1 MSEKKLKAP
10 LEVIKKASQAL
21 QTSKVSLESL
31 AKTLQLPLQT
41 VQDFFA
47 GEAIEQAIALQICK
61 KLNILPQSGRTPAPG
76 VNPNPGATK
85 MPNAQAA
92 VKSVEKPREKKLEKP
107 PELPKRDRSNFLPD
121 DPLLDEVFATS
132 DSELD
137 DDLKFEILPD
147 FQPIS
152 SIPSPTGFML
162 LTDPDEDDLGMAMQP
177 LTAPIVYRH
186 EVSSQSLT
194 APSFQAPAQTL
205 ASIPNPAINQDLQD
219 YQDHLQE
226 LVTELRDRLRD
237 YTNARCG
244 KIRILSMS
252 KALPLAEIYT
262 EPKVWQELPSDR
274 WLGITDLE
282 VAYAPKFLLFQQLS
296 GGFVSA
302 ATEELLPIMD
312 VLNLHSHLLIFGGL
326 GSGKTTLL
334 KYLAEECLAGKWCAQ
349 LVPVFLELRSLAY
362 SKLEFTEFLIQ
373 NLVKISGVDITVVI
387 TLLKEG
393 KFLLLLDGLETVPKT
408 ELHRITQEI
417 GDFAALYSGNA
428 IAITSRMTLATAQL
442 QQFDRVELA
451 DFDREQI
458 ETFAKK
464 WFAVSEGLAERA
476 EPLLHQITGD
486 RRLLE
491 VTANPLCLTLACL
504 AYGHS
509 DFFVLDL
516 FRESLQLLLKQWQES
531 QAIYPTDSGSK
542 LSTAQKWQILAEFA
556 FKTTEQNR
564 YFFSDSQLQLQLQDL
579 ILHQTDFSYQF
590 CDLELLIEELCWQH
604 GLLRTYARGIYGF
617 AQPIWQEYLAA
628 KWVSSNPSAMEQML
642 KYVDRASWHS
652 IFIFVAG
659 ILPNSDS
666 YLRSLKQA
674 IDGLVAN
681 DSEIKRYLEWA
692 NQQASSLKAQY
703 KPVVIRAMYC
713 DVDFEKMRVLD
724 RNRALQIA
732 HQQSLERARLRSLGT
747 ETDTDTDTAFD
758 VNRAMDEAIQL
769 DLAMDFSKQRI
780 LSLARL
786 LEPKM
791 DRRLGWLV
799 GQIPDPKA
807 NKAKFM
813 KWWQSQGGEWAKNL
827 RETIL
832 QYRKTIKDWNF
843 TESQLALLRR
853 YHYANTLLIECLNNS
868 RQASNKV
875 HLEIEENL
883 LKLP

>member
-10 LEVIKKASQAL
+10 LEVLRKASQAL
-21 QTSKVSLESL
+21 QVSKGSPESL
-31 AKTLQLPLQT
+31 ARTLQLPVQT

-47 GEAIEQAIALQICK
+47 GEAIEQAIALRICK
-61 KLNILPQSGRTPAPG
+61 KLNILPQANRAPE
-76 VNPNPGATK
+76 VNPSAIK
-85 MPNAQAA
+85 IPNAQSA
-92 VKSVEKPREKKLEKP
+92 VKSVENP
-107 PELPKRDRSNFLPD
+107 PEKLLEIPKRDRSNFLPN

-132 DSELD
+132 ELEED
-137 DDLKFEILPD
+137 VKFEILPD

-152 SIPSPTGFML
+152 SIPSPKGFML
-162 LTDPDEDDLGMAMQP
+162 LTDPDQDEDDLGMGMQP
-177 LTAPIVYRH
+177 LTAPVVYRH
-186 EVSSQSLT
+186 EVTSPIAVQT
-194 APSFQAPAQTL
+194 SFQVPQATSPSVPAV
-205 ASIPNPAINQDLQD
+205 NQDLQD

-226 LVTELRDRLRD
+226 LVTELRDRLRN

-244 KIRILSMS
+244 KVRILSMS
-252 KALPLAEIYT
+252 KALPLTEIYI

-282 VAYAPKFLLFQQLS
+282 SAYAPKFLLFHQLS
-296 GGFVSA
+296 GGFVNA
-302 ATEELLPIMD
+302 AAEELMPITD
-312 VLNLHSHLLIFGGL
+312 TLNQHSHLLIFGGL

-334 KYLAEECLAGKWCAQ
+334 KYLAGECLAGKWKPQ
-349 LVPVFLELRSLAY
+349 FVPVFLELRSLAY

-373 NLVKISGVDITVVI
+373 NLVKISGVDTTVVI

-393 KFLLLLDGLETVPKT
+393 RFLLLLDGLETVPKT
-408 ELHRITQEI
+408 ELHRLTQEI
-417 GDFAALYSGNA
+417 GDFSALYSDNA
-428 IAITSRMTLATAQL
+428 IAITSRIPLATAQL

-451 DFDREQI
+451 DFDRSQI
-458 ETFAKK
+458 EAFAKK
-464 WFAVSEGLAERA
+464 WFAVSEGIAERA
-476 EPLLHQITGD
+476 EPFLHQVTGD

-491 VTANPLCLTLACL
+491 ITANPLCLTLACL

-509 DFFVLDL
+509 DFFVLDV
-516 FRESLQLLLKQWQES
+516 FRESLQLQLKQWQES

-542 LSTAQKWQILAEFA
+542 LNTAQKWQILAEFA
-556 FKTTEQNR
+556 FKTTEQHH
-564 YFFSDSQLQLQLQDL
+564 YFFSDSQLQLQLQEL
-579 ILHQTDFSYQF
+579 ILNQTDFSYQF
-590 CDLELLIEELCWQH
+590 CDLDLLIEESCWQH
-604 GLLRTYARGIYGF
+604 GLLRSYARGIYGF

-628 KWVSSNPSAMEQML
+628 KWVVSNPSAMEQML
-642 KYVDRASWHS
+642 KYIDLASWYS

-659 ILPNSDS
+659 ILANSDS

-674 IDGLVAN
+674 IDGLVAH
-681 DSEIKRYLEWA
+681 DSEVKRYLEWA
-692 NQQASSLKAQY
+692 NQQANSLKAQY

-732 HQQSLERARLRSLGT
+732 HQQSLERARLRSLGA

-758 VNRAMDEAIQL
+758 VDRAMDEAIQL

-791 DRRLGWLV
+791 DRRLGWLG
-799 GQIPDPKA
+799 GQIPDPKT
-807 NKAKFM
+807 NQPKFM
-813 KWWQSQGGEWAKNL
+813 KWWQSQGGEWAKIL

-832 QYRKTIKDWNF
+832 QYRKTIKDWNL

-868 RQASNKV
+868 RQVSNKV
-875 HLEIEENL
+875 QLEIEENL
-883 LKLP
+883 LKPQS